1 MSGKESPLRLLTLL
15 RFTSQIL
22 APRFPHALFP
32 FLSAVYLM
40 YARRRRSK
48 VSVDLQDLPRELF
61 EQLVP
66 GHPDCLLVG
75 CNLLEHLRV
84 SGQVWVQ
91 VAGRLVQVIPVTGL
105 PEGLALTTP
114 TLMSNLGPG
123 PLLLSLAG
131 VEPQLAS
138 QVTLSLCPLVEDV
151 SPILLDAAL
160 ESYLC
165 TPRYMCSGDWMEVDL
180 TPANYYSTSPHCSL
194 SRVFYRVVEVIGP
207 SYTDNVTRGH
217 CVVWGLTHILQDPA
231 DPHYLPPFN
240 TRTRPRPFSL
250 TATNYKQFLLSECP
264 AGLESHLQ
272 ELVEC
277 MRVGCAPGVR
287 PLVLVRGQK
296 GSGVKE
302 VVRCSANILGV
313 TLLSVDCRD
322 MLGQAESKWRAVFVR
337 ANRLRPCLLQLRNI
351 EDSREETRAFAAFT
365 QQLDNIP
372 DGSTCPVQVVA
383 TTSADTMSP
392 GDITST
398 QADEVGPRLFQVGAL
413 SRLFLHTITIT
424 SPDAVTRT
432 SMLSWLL
439 AISGAEASEELVPQM
454 VTCSA
459 GFLYADLVSLV
470 SHAVRNRLK
479 HMKNVGQSSGVP
491 SYLIELQS
499 EDVQFA
505 RDLMQAKYSD
515 VMGGPKIPSVIWD
528 DVGGLGALR
537 AEITRTVMLPLLH
550 PKLLASGLRRAGLLF
565 YGPPGTGKTLLA
577 KAVATE
583 CGLNFLSIKGPELLN
598 MYVGQSEHNIREVFE
613 RGRAA
618 SPCVIFFDEL
628 DSLAPNRGRSGD
640 SGGVMDRV
648 VSQLLAEMDGLH
660 RSSLLFVIGATN
672 RPDLVDP
679 ALLRPGRLDKLLFVG
694 ACEDKSSQLSVLTAL
709 TRRFQLSE
717 PNILQDI
724 CNFLPLKL
732 TGADLYSLCYKA
744 WLQAA
749 RTAIL
754 AAVLAGEACHGC
766 THWLVLSR
774 LYSLVILVS
783 TVLAAVLAGE
793 ACHDCTHWLVLSR
806 LYSLVSLVTTVLT
819 VLSRLYSLV
828 SLVMTVLTGESC
840 LDCTH
845 WLVLSR
851 LYSLVSIVTAVL
863 AVEACHDCT
872 RWLVLS

>member
-1 MSGKESPLRLLTLL
+1 MSGKESPLCLLTLL

-48 VSVDLQDLPRELF
+48 VNVDLQDIPRELF
-61 EQLVP
+61 EQLVL

-91 VAGRLVQVIPVTGL
+91 VAGRLVQVIPITGL

-114 TLMSNLGPG
+114 TLMSNFGPG

-138 QVTLSLCPLVEDV
+138 QVTLSLCPMVEEV
-151 SPILLDAAL
+151 SPVLLDAAL
-160 ESYLC
+160 ESYLH
-165 TPRYMCSGDWMEVDL
+165 TPRYMCSGDWLEVDL

-194 SRVFYRVVEVIGP
+194 SKVFYRVVEVIGP

-217 CVVWGLTHILQDPA
+217 CVLWGLTNILQDPA
-231 DPHYLPPFN
+231 NPHYLPSVN
-240 TRTRPRPFSL
+240 TRTRPRPFSV

-277 MRVGCAPGVR
+277 MRVGCTPGVR
-287 PLVLVRGQK
+287 PVFLVRGQQ

-302 VVRCSANILGV
+302 VVRCAANILGV

-322 MLGQAESKWRAVFVR
+322 MLGQAESKWRAVFGR

-351 EDSREETRAFAAFT
+351 EVLNGTKDSREETRAFAAFT

-372 DGSTCPVQVVA
+372 DGSTCPVLVVA
-383 TTSADTMSP
+383 TTGADTM
-392 GDITST
+392 
-398 QADEVGPRLFQVGAL
+398 VGAL
-413 SRLFLHTITIT
+413 SRLFLHTVTVT
-424 SPDAVTRT
+424 SPDAVSRT
-432 SMLSWLL
+432 SMLNWLL
-439 AISGAEASEELVPQM
+439 AISGAEASEELVTQM

-459 GFLYADLVSLV
+459 GFLYADLASLI

-479 HMKNVGQSSGVP
+479 HMKNLGPSSGVP
-491 SYLIELQS
+491 SHLIELQL
-499 EDVQFA
+499 EDVQSA
-505 RDLMQAKYSD
+505 CDLMQAKYSD
-515 VMGGPKIPSVIWD
+515 VMGGPKIPSVTWD

-550 PKLLASGLRRAGLLF
+550 PKLLASGLRRA
-565 YGPPGTGKTLLA
+565 
-577 KAVATE
+577 
-583 CGLNFLSIKGPELLN
+583 
-598 MYVGQSEHNIREVFE
+598 VFE

-640 SGGVMDRV
+640 SGGVMDR
-648 VSQLLAEMDGLH
+648 
-660 RSSLLFVIGATN
+660 
-672 RPDLVDP
+672 
-679 ALLRPGRLDKLLFVG
+679 LDKLLFVG
-694 ACEDKSSQLSVLTAL
+694 ACEDKNSQLGVLTAL

-717 PNILQDI
+717 HNILQDV

-744 WLQAA
+744 WLRAA
-749 RTAIL
+749 RTTIL
-754 AAVLAGEACHGC
+754 AGSSKRQV
-766 THWLVLSR
+766 
-774 LYSLVILVS
+774 
-783 TVLAAVLAGE
+783 
-793 ACHDCTHWLVLSR
+793 
-806 LYSLVSLVTTVLT
+806 LVSLEDFRSVLDDL
-819 VLSRLYSLV
+819 VPSVNDEDLEYFRQLHRQLGDNHNQLY
-828 SLVMTVLTGESC
+828 M
-840 LDCTH
+840 H
-845 WLVLSR
+845 
-851 LYSLVSIVTAVL
+851 
-863 AVEACHDCT
+863 
-872 RWLVLS
+872 

>member
-1 MSGKESPLRLLTLL
+1 MSGKESPLCLLTLL

-48 VSVDLQDLPRELF
+48 VNVDLQDIPRELF

-66 GHPDCLLVG
+66 GHPNCLLVG

-91 VAGRLVQVIPVTGL
+91 VAGRLVQVIPITGL

-138 QVTLSLCPLVEDV
+138 QVTLSLCPMVEEV
-151 SPILLDAAL
+151 SPVLLDAAL
-160 ESYLC
+160 ESYLRA
-165 TPRYMCSGDWMEVDL
+165 PRYMCSGDWLEVDL

-194 SRVFYRVVEVIGP
+194 SKVFYRVVKVIGP
-207 SYTDNVTRGH
+207 SYIDNVTRGH
-217 CVVWGLTHILQDPA
+217 CVLWGLTNILQDPA
-231 DPHYLPPFN
+231 NPHYLPSIN
-240 TRTRPRPFSL
+240 TRTRPRPFSV

-277 MRVGCAPGVR
+277 MRVGCTSGVR
-287 PLVLVRGQK
+287 PVFLVRGQQ

-302 VVRCSANILGV
+302 VVRCAANILGV

-322 MLGQAESKWRAVFVR
+322 MLGQAESKWRAVFGR

-351 EDSREETRAFAAFT
+351 EVLNGTKDSREETRAFAAFT

-372 DGSTCPVQVVA
+372 DGSTCPVLVVA
-383 TTSADTMSP
+383 TTGADTM
-392 GDITST
+392 
-398 QADEVGPRLFQVGAL
+398 VGAL
-413 SRLFLHTITIT
+413 SRLFLHTVTVT

-432 SMLSWLL
+432 SMLNWLL
-439 AISGAEASEELVPQM
+439 AISGAEASEELVAQM

-459 GFLYADLVSLV
+459 GP
-470 SHAVRNRLK
+470 
-479 HMKNVGQSSGVP
+479 SSGVP
-491 SYLIELQS
+491 SHLIELQL
-499 EDVQFA
+499 EDVQSA
-505 RDLMQAKYSD
+505 CDLMQAKYSD
-515 VMGGPKIPSVIWD
+515 VMGGPKIPSVTWD

-550 PKLLASGLRRAGLLF
+550 PKLLASGLRRAGLLL

-598 MYVGQSEHNIREVFE
+598 MYVGQSEHNIREALDTYLASPVHCLFLSVFE

-648 VSQLLAEMDGLH
+648 VSQLLAEMDGIH
-660 RSSLLFVIGATN
+660 KSSLLFVIAATN

-694 ACEDKSSQLSVLTAL
+694 ACEDKNSQLGVLTAL
-709 TRRFQLSE
+709 TRRFQLSKH
-717 PNILQDI
+717 NILQDV

-744 WLQAA
+744 WLRAA
-749 RTAIL
+749 RTTIL
-754 AAVLAGEACHGC
+754 AGSSKRQV
-766 THWLVLSR
+766 
-774 LYSLVILVS
+774 
-783 TVLAAVLAGE
+783 
-793 ACHDCTHWLVLSR
+793 
-806 LYSLVSLVTTVLT
+806 LVSLEDFRSVLDDL
-819 VLSRLYSLV
+819 VPSVNDEDLEYFRQLHRQLGDNNNQLY
-828 SLVMTVLTGESC
+828 
-840 LDCTH
+840 TH
-845 WLVLSR
+845 
-851 LYSLVSIVTAVL
+851 
-863 AVEACHDCT
+863 
-872 RWLVLS
+872 

>member
-1 MSGKESPLRLLTLL
+1 MSGKESPLCLLTLL

-40 YARRRRSK
+40 YVRRRRSK
-48 VSVDLQDLPRELF
+48 VSVDLQDIPRELF

-66 GHPDCLLVG
+66 GRPDCLLVG

-114 TLMSNLGPG
+114 TSMSNLGPG

-138 QVTLSLCPLVEDV
+138 QVTLSLCPLVEEV
-151 SPILLDAAL
+151 SPVLLDAAL

-165 TPRYMCSGDWMEVDL
+165 TPRYVCSGDCLEVDL
-180 TPANYYSTSPHCSL
+180 TPANYRSTGPHCSL

-207 SYTDNVTRGH
+207 SHPDDVTRGH
-217 CVVWGLTHILQDPA
+217 CVVWGLTNILQGPA
-231 DPHYLPPFN
+231 DPHYLPSVN
-240 TRTRPRPFSL
+240 IRTRPRPFSA

-264 AGLESHLQ
+264 AGLEGHLR

-277 MRVGCAPGVR
+277 VRVGRAPGVR
-287 PLVLVRGQK
+287 PLVLVRGQQ

-302 VVRCSANILGV
+302 VVRCAANILGV

-322 MLGQAESKWRAVFVR
+322 MLGQAESKWRAVFGR
-337 ANRLRPCLLQLRNI
+337 ADRLRPCLLQLRNI
-351 EDSREETRAFAAFT
+351 EVLNGTKDSREETRAFAAFT

-372 DGSTCPVQVVA
+372 DGSTYPVQRRGDVA
-383 TTSADTMSP
+383 TTR
-392 GDITST
+392 
-398 QADEVGPRLFQVGAL
+398 ADEIGPRLFQVGAL
-413 SRLFLHTITIT
+413 SRMFLHTITVP

-432 SMLSWLL
+432 SMLNWLL
-439 AISGAEASEELVPQM
+439 AISGAEAGQELVTQM

-459 GFLYADLVSLV
+459 GFLYADLASLV

-479 HMKNVGQSSGVP
+479 HMKNVGPSSGEP
-491 SYLIELQS
+491 SHLIELQS
-499 EDVQFA
+499 EDVHFA

-515 VMGGPKIPSVIWD
+515 VMGGPKIPSVVWD

-550 PKLLASGLRRAGLLF
+550 PKLLASGLRRAGLLL

-640 SGGVMDRV
+640 SGGVIDRV

-660 RSSLLFVIGATN
+660 KSSLLFVIGATN

-694 ACEDKSSQLSVLTAL
+694 ACEDKSSQLGVLAAL
-709 TRRFQLSE
+709 TRRFQLSG
-717 PNILQDI
+717 PNILQDV

-754 AAVLAGEACHGC
+754 A
-766 THWLVLSR
+766 
-774 LYSLVILVS
+774 
-783 TVLAAVLAGE
+783 
-793 ACHDCTHWLVLSR
+793 
-806 LYSLVSLVTTVLT
+806 
-819 VLSRLYSLV
+819 
-828 SLVMTVLTGESC
+828 GESC
-840 LDCTH
+840 LNCTC
-845 WLVLSR
+845 WRVLS
-851 LYSLVSIVTAVL
+851 
-863 AVEACHDCT
+863 
-872 RWLVLS
+872 